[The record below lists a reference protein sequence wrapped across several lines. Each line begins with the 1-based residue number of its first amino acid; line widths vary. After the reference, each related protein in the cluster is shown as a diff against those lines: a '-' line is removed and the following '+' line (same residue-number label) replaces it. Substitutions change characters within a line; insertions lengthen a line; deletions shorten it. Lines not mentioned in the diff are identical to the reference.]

1 MGTWFLPC
9 PPKNNYNR
17 GNLYMETIQLTQQQ
31 LEREQYIQENQAEWE
46 AKGIQYRDRRIDQ
59 GITLR
64 QMAIKMGT
72 SSTRIRNF
80 EKGLPVI
87 MPNAI
92 EQSYKMALELLELE
106 MNLDDSEF
114 VDEELDF
121 SDENATIDHVR
132 IVHDGGDL
140 YILNFVTKSG
150 QKIHVEDIVE
160 LKWAHLVGKNKYATP
175 FNVPLILEMSNG
187 EEVALSKDWQF
198 A

>member
-1 MGTWFLPC
+1 
-9 PPKNNYNR
+9 
-17 GNLYMETIQLTQQQ
+17 METIQLTQQQ
-31 LEREQYIQENQAEWE
+31 LEREQFIQENQAEWE
-46 AKGIQYRDRRIDQ
+46 AKGIQYRDRRIDL

-64 QMAIKMGT
+64 EMSIKMGT

-132 IVHDGGDL
+132 IVHDGGEL

-160 LKWAHLVGKNKYATP
+160 LKWAHMVGKNKYAKP

-187 EEVALSKDWQF
+187 EEVALSKEWQF
-198 A
+198 S